1 MKTTLNEALVSIAKD
16 LSIDS
21 GRLIEYVFEDTVGGY
36 SPLGGTWPSGS
47 IWEVEGKILYAI
59 TRTMSPETVVE
70 VGSNYGCSTS
80 HFLSAMDANNLGRLF
95 ALDLS
100 FDKLRVQ
107 SPRLTKIRGDGLQSA
122 LPLIAGGVV
131 PDILFEDGPHSIEF
145 TRDILK
151 AFLPIM
157 RLGGLIIIHDVDHFL
172 VGGDVTSGARAA
184 LGDFQHFLVDPSD
197 CGLGYWV
204 KR

>member
-1 MKTTLNEALVSIAKD
+1 MKTTLNEAFVSIAKD
-16 LSIDS
+16 LSIDFKQ
-21 GRLIEYVFEDTVGGY
+21 LLEYAFEDTIGGY
-36 SPLGGTWPSGS
+36 NPLGGAWPSGS
-47 IWEVEGKILYAI
+47 IWEVEGKVLYAI
-59 TRTMSPETVVE
+59 TRAMSPKTVVE

-80 HFLSAMDANNLGRLF
+80 HFLSAMDANNSGGMF

-107 SPRLTKIRGDGLQSA
+107 SPRLTKICGDGLQNA
-122 LPLIAGGVV
+122 QPLIASGVV
-131 PDILFEDGPHSIEF
+131 PDTLFEDGPHSIEF

-151 AFLPIM
+151 AFIPTM
-157 RLGGLIIIHDVDHFL
+157 RSGGLVIIHDVDHFL
-172 VGGDVTSGARAA
+172 VGSDVTLGAQAA
-184 LGDFQHFLVDPSD
+184 LGDFQHLLMDPSD